1 MRFAWQLKDSKIF
14 EPVEQSN
21 TNRII
26 YVAYNVIWWVPVV
39 LPFTKIIDY
48 CTGFVAFFV
57 LTLVRAIV
65 NLYRNN
71 VLTSEQAVRFPLR
84 AP

>member
-1 MRFAWQLKDSKIF
+1 MRFAWQLKDSEND
-14 EPVEQSN
+14 EPVEQSS
-21 TNRII
+21 TNRLI
-26 YVAYNVIWWVPVV
+26 YITYNVIWWIPVV

-48 CTGFVAFFV
+48 RTGFVAFFV
-57 LTLVRAIV
+57 LTLVRAMV